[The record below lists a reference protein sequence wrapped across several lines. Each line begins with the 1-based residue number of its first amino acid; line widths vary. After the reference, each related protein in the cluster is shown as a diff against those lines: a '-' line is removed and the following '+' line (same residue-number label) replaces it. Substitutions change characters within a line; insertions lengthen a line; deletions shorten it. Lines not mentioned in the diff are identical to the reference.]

1 MKFMAW
7 VSMIYT
13 AWQLSYY
20 LRSHC
25 PVPMKRLCLW
35 TTLYTI
41 HPSSYLYVYFFVT
54 YISIYLDFTELIR
67 LITDDPQSL
76 DVIQETCESSSLD
89 EGDGDVET
97 EMLTETT
104 PEESTVL
111 GRDYLNF
118 NHRYRKPSTNTPNMR
133 RLILSTTAST
143 SESNNS
149 DSSIQSYTYGQ
160 VLEQIMLIMVLIV
173 VLTWFS
179 FKRRHS

>member
-1 MKFMAW
+1 M
-7 VSMIYT
+7 
-13 AWQLSYY
+13 
-20 LRSHC
+20 
-25 PVPMKRLCLW
+25 
-35 TTLYTI
+35 
-41 HPSSYLYVYFFVT
+41 
-54 YISIYLDFTELIR
+54 
-67 LITDDPQSL
+67 
-76 DVIQETCESSSLD
+76 IQETCESSSLD

-160 VLEQIMLIMVLIV
+160 VLDKLRIEWYTL
-173 VLTWFS
+173 LT
-179 FKRRHS
+179 